1 MRIEVAGENALIIY
15 FAEETSPTV
24 SAQIQQ
30 AAIELEQA
38 LGDKLV
44 DLIPSYASL
53 LVIYD
58 ALRCDH
64 LWVRECIRG
73 VLNTLIPTLH
83 SESGFNKQALSPRS
97 SFDEQAPSPP
107 GSGSMRESEP
117 KDETAGK
124 TVELPVWYDPE
135 SGPDLESL
143 AKNADLSPEEV
154 IAIHQSSEYRVYAIG
169 FAPGFAYLGQVDERI
184 AAPRLAS
191 PRLKVPRGAVAI
203 ADRQTAVYPDV
214 SPGGWNLIGLCPTR
228 MFDPAATPTMPVSV
242 GDNIRFKAIERD
254 EFLALGGELP

>member
-15 FAEETSPTV
+15 FAEETSPEV

-30 AAIELEQA
+30 AAIGLEQM

-64 LWVRECIRG
+64 LWVGKCIRQVYSASDTSDHIATDAINSTG
-73 VLNTLIPTLH
+73 KGSN
-83 SESGFNKQALSPRS
+83 ESGKV
-97 SFDEQAPSPP
+97 
-107 GSGSMRESEP
+107 
-117 KDETAGK
+117 
-124 TVELPVWYDPE
+124 VELPVWYDPE

-143 AKNADLSPEEV
+143 AQNAGLTPEEV
-154 IAIHQSSEYRVYAIG
+154 IAIHQSSDYRVYAIG

-228 MFDPAATPTMPVSV
+228 MFDPQATPTMPVSV
-242 GDNIRFKAIERD
+242 GDSVRFKAIDRD
-254 EFLALGGELP
+254 EFFKLGGELP